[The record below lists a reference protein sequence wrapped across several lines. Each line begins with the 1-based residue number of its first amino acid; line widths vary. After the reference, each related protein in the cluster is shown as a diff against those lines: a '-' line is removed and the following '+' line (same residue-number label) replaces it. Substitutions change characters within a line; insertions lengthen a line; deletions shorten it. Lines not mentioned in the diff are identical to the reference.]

1 MNLLVIDDEYLIV
14 QSIVYMLDREAL
26 GLDKAFTAY
35 SAEQGRKILEAE
47 KVDILLVDVEMPK
60 ENGLE
65 LLEWMRTRGMRVTTL
80 ILSGHQRF
88 DYAQQAIAYHCFNYL
103 LKPVSRPKLNHE
115 LMRAVDFVRSKDI
128 APVRPEAEE
137 FTEELLENSFVS
149 QVRSFV
155 TGQLSDPGLCRQNI
169 ADALHM
175 NPDYLSHVFHR
186 EFGKKLT
193 DYITE
198 ARIDQAKYLLGGTN
212 LPVEEVAEKV
222 GLPNISY
229 FYRQF
234 KKYTGMTP
242 QQFRKN

>member
-14 QSIVYMLDREAL
+14 QSIVYMLDKKAL
-26 GLDKAFTAY
+26 GIDEVFTAY
-35 SAEQGRKILEAE
+35 SAEQGKRILASE

-65 LLEWMRTRGMRVTTL
+65 LLEWMRTKGMRVTTL

-88 DYAQQAIAYHCFNYL
+88 DYAQQAIEYHCFNYL
-103 LKPVSRPKLNHE
+103 LKPVSKPKLNYE
-115 LMRAVDFVRSKDI
+115 LGRAADFVRSKDI
-128 APVRPEAEE
+128 APARAEE
-137 FTEELLENSFVS
+137 EEFAEELLENSFVA

-155 TGQLSDPGLCRQNI
+155 SSQLSDPGLCRQNI

-198 ARIDQAKYLLGGTN
+198 ARIDQAKYLLGSTN
-212 LPVEEVAEKV
+212 MPAEEVAEKV
-222 GLPNISY
+222 GLPNVSY

-234 KKYTGMTP
+234 KKYTGQTP
-242 QQFRKN
+242 QQFRR